1 MLKHSAALIVQT
13 YVPVSFSRTCSIN
26 NVPFV
31 ELSRRSCAG
40 IVTLSLVQI
49 KLWIVEIELNVLL
62 VHLKR
67 TLDPL

>member
-1 MLKHSAALIVQT
+1 M
-13 YVPVSFSRTCSIN
+13 PVSFSRTCSIN

-31 ELSRRSCAG
+31 ELSRRSGAG

-49 KLWIVEIELNVLL
+49 KLWTVEMELNVLL